1 MDIFSALILI
11 SAIILASS
19 YAWGMRG
26 TTIGGEKG
34 AMLPGAIIG
43 TLLALFSG
51 ILIVQENFHIFSALG
66 AIGMYF
72 GGCMTY
78 GETLSFSMSARPAV
92 DLKKGL
98 KALMLK
104 GFLWFAVFGA
114 IFSTGVN
121 AVCRAYSI
129 FELIIIFTLTPVLAL
144 FGLKIFNRPINNNEV
159 IYPKYYFSKTRKE
172 YWGAMT
178 GILCSL
184 FLINLIKLNV
194 YSLVFTLICG
204 LFGGIGWVIAQGL
217 QIYLRHYAPESSFK
231 LIRKFSENGF
241 ADGWKAMECT
251 LGAIGGTGC
260 AVAFILTYKSFKEIT
275 FSLELS
281 GGLLPYDQKLSTLF
295 LIIWIVLL
303 CVDML
308 HYYVKKPLTTA
319 ELKELLTKGKLS
331 QTEYERKV
339 KSSKATTKD
348 FTSKT
353 RQIFE
358 SYEFIV
364 YAAIPFILITLGSH
378 KASKIMAFFILFWV
392 LAQEI
397 GFETEYSKKKA
408 LSTKLTLSFTGVIIL
423 LIQSLF
429 DLELTIGITII
440 LYTIVYEALTLI
452 RFIPEIINNSQ
463 NDNDDIDL
471 KTSKLSHKLKLLL
484 KNKSFIVT
492 HLYFVICITLT
503 LYIVL

>member
-1 MDIFSALILI
+1 MNIFFALALI
-11 SAIILASS
+11 SAIIPASS

-43 TLLALFSG
+43 SLLALFSG
-51 ILIVQENFHIFSALG
+51 ILIVQENFYIFSALG

-104 GFLWFAVFGA
+104 GFLWFSVFGA

-129 FELIIIFTLTPVLAL
+129 YELIIIFTLAPVLAL
-144 FGLKIFNRPINNNEV
+144 VGLKIFNRPINNNEV
-159 IYPKYYFSKTRKE
+159 VYPKYYFSKTRKE
-172 YWGAMT
+172 YWGAMV

-184 FLINLIKLNV
+184 FIINLIKLNA
-194 YSLVFTLICG
+194 YSLVFTLVCG
-204 LFGGIGWVIAQGL
+204 LFGGIGWGIAQGL
-217 QIYLRHYAPESSFK
+217 QIYIRHYAPESSFK
-231 LIRKFSENGF
+231 LIKKLSENGF
-241 ADGWKAMECT
+241 FDSWKAMECT
-251 LGAIGGTGC
+251 LGAIGGLGC

-281 GGLLPYDQKLSTLF
+281 GGLLPHNQKLSILL
-295 LIIWIVLL
+295 LIMWIILL

-319 ELKELLTKGKLS
+319 ELKELLINGKLS
-331 QTEYERKV
+331 QAEYERRIKA
-339 KSSKATTKD
+339 SKPTAKD
-348 FTSKT
+348 FTSKA
-353 RQIFE
+353 RKIFE
-358 SYEFIV
+358 CYEFIV
-364 YAAIPFILITLGSH
+364 YSAIPFILIALGSD
-378 KASKIMAFFILFWV
+378 KASQIISFFILFWV

-397 GFETEYSKKKA
+397 GFETEFSKKK
-408 LSTKLTLSFTGVIIL
+408 SIIVKLILSFVGVIII
-423 LIQSLF
+423 LIQSLSH
-429 DLELTIGITII
+429 LELTKGITII

-452 RFIPEIINNSQ
+452 HFVPETIRKSQ
-463 NDNDDIDL
+463 NDSDDIDL
-471 KTSKLSHKLKLLL
+471 KTSKLSKKLKLLF
-484 KNKSFIVT
+484 KSKSFIVT
-492 HLYFVICITLT
+492 HLYFIICIVIT